1 MHMQL
6 RAQSVVQNN
15 NVLANILVDR
25 RAQPVRRNAPGAA
38 VGVLAVVVH

>member
-1 MHMQL
+1 MHMHT

-25 RAQPVRRNAPGAA
+25 RAQPVRRNVPGA
-38 VGVLAVVVH
+38 VHGVLAVAVH